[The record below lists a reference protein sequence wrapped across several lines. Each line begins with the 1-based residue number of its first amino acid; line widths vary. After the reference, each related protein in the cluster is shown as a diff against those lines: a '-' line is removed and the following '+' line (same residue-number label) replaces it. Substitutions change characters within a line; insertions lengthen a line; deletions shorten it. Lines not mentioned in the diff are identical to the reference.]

1 MRNLRRPRIAAAAK
15 PNSAIIGGA
24 GTSVPLLLPEVDEL
38 VDDEVELD
46 VEVEEEVELDVL
58 VEDELPVLVVTLPLE
73 VETSPVEV
81 ETLPVEV
88 ETSPVEVEIDPV
100 EVEVDVPPVEVVV
113 ETSTITSGVAPAA
126 RSTDVPTQPARSLP
140 AEQCQRSGQLSG
152 FVTMAIAVA
161 KLAIRSGFSAKPAA
175 PSSAS

>member
-46 VEVEEEVELDVL
+46 VEVEDEVELDVL
-58 VEDELPVLVVTLPLE
+58 VEDELLVLVVTLPLE

-113 ETSTITSGVAPAA
+113 ETSTITSGVSPPVVVVLTFC
-126 RSTDVPTQPARSLP
+126 RHPSL
-140 AEQCQRSGQLSG
+140 
-152 FVTMAIAVA
+152 AVA
-161 KLAIRSGFSAKPAA
+161 VLRLHQVLGLVPPYSYQA
-175 PSSAS
+175 

>member
-1 MRNLRRPRIAAAAK
+1 MRNLRRPRIAVAAK

-46 VEVEEEVELDVL
+46 VEVEDEVELDVL
-58 VEDELPVLVVTLPLE
+58 VEDELLVLVVTLPLD

-88 ETSPVEVEIDPV
+88 DTSPVEVETSPVDVEIDPV

-113 ETSTITSGVAPAA
+113 ETSTITSGVSPP
-126 RSTDVPTQPARSLP
+126 VVVV
-140 AEQCQRSGQLSG
+140 G
-152 FVTMAIAVA
+152 FCCC
-161 KLAIRSGFSAKPAA
+161 
-175 PSSAS
+175 